1 MIIYMPLDQ
10 IRLGFIKID
19 PEVVFIRR
27 FM

>member
-1 MIIYMPLDQ
+1 MIIYMPLDK

-19 PEVVFIRR
+19 PEVVFIRG